1 MARKDYIF
9 AGLGGVNSPPP
20 SRRNDWNVLS
30 YKSPRTYPIP
40 PEQEAKEKE
49 IKAAGEE
56 RKTIIQEANKLYRRG
71 IIRTDE
77 IINELV
83 KKGIIPENWIDSID
97 EDGTAHLKDSTHRT
111 FIDSEKIPRDY
122 RNKVRAMES
131 QISYM
136 YENGATTEE
145 MMQIIMDRKLI
156 PHDYLEENKLTKTG
170 VKFMS
175 AFIAEKNEKLER
187 EQKERDEIFGEDDA
201 R

>member
-9 AGLGGVNSPPP
+9 AGLGGVNSPPK
-20 SRRNDWNVLS
+20 STRNNWSINTRQK
-30 YKSPRTYPIP
+30 KSDPIS
-40 PEQEAKEKE
+40 PEEEAKKKE
-49 IKAAGEE
+49 IKEAGER
-56 RKTIIQEANKLYRRG
+56 RKIIIQEANKLYESG

-83 KKGIIPENWIDSID
+83 KKGIIPESWIGSIE
-97 EDGTAHLKDSTHRT
+97 EDGTAHLKDPTHRT

-122 RNKVRAMES
+122 RDKVYAMQS

-136 YENGATTEE
+136 YENGATPEE

-156 PHDYLEENKLTKTG
+156 PHYYLEENKLTKTG

-175 AFIAEKNEKLER
+175 AFIAEKIEKLER
-187 EQKERDEIFGEDDA
+187 EQEERDEIFGEGDP